1 MDNPRLFNEEEVPFL
16 QDEDY
21 DNYDTPYTS
30 RVDETSFTE
39 PDTTE
44 ATSTLRLKQRV
55 KRDKLAALYRH
66 FNVKFK
72 LTTDPKKAAIIFEFY
87 NGDRWVPL
95 TKQTGEFFAPKTLR
109 DRLSIQHLERL
120 INAASKL
127 KSEIPTDLQ
136 MESIPLEELWSL
148 VEDIHV
154 KT

>member
-1 MDNPRLFNEEEVPFL
+1 M
-16 QDEDY
+16 
-21 DNYDTPYTS
+21 
-30 RVDETSFTE
+30 
-39 PDTTE
+39 
-44 ATSTLRLKQRV
+44 
-55 KRDKLAALYRH
+55 
-66 FNVKFK
+66 
-72 LTTDPKKAAIIFEFY
+72 TDPKKGVTIFEFY
-87 NGDRWVPL
+87 NGDIWVSL